1 MGTERRQFH
10 RAPEELQARCRHCG
24 ALEATWR
31 PIVTLDLSAGGMR
44 FKSEDAFEPGSLLE
58 IELPMPHG
66 AERFILRSRL
76 LWTKD
81 RSPREAEHGVE
92 FLGVTETEQLQ
103 LDALVDFLRKP
114 R

>member
-1 MGTERRQFH
+1 MGAERRQFN

-24 ALEATWR
+24 AMESTWR
-31 PIVTLDLSAGGMR
+31 PITTLDLSAGGMR
-44 FKSEDAFEPGSLLE
+44 FQSEDAFEPGGLLE

-66 AERFILRSRL
+66 AKRFVLRSRL
-76 LWTKD
+76 LWTKA
-81 RSPREAEHGVE
+81 RSPSEAEHGVE
-92 FLGVTETEQLQ
+92 FVDVRETEQLQ